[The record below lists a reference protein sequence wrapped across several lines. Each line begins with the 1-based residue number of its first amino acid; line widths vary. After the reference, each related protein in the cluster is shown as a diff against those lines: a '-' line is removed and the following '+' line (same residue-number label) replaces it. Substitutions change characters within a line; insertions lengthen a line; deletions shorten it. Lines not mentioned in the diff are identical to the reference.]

1 MAQKLVKLYDFVQ
14 THGGTPAKMRVAM
27 KTLVP
32 SNKAQETPDS
42 PELIEKFR
50 QVIREVTG
58 LEAPG
63 V

>member
-1 MAQKLVKLYDFVQ
+1 MAQKLVKLYDFVHD
-14 THGGTPAKMRVAM
+14 HGGATAKMRVAM

-32 SNKAQETPDS
+32 SNKAEQTPDS

-50 QVIREVTG
+50 AAIREVTG
-58 LEAPG
+58 LEAPN